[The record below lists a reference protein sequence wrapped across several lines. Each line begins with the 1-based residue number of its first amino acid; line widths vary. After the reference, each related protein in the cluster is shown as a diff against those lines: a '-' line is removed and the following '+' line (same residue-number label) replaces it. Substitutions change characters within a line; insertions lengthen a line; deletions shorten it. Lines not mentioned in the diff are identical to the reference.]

1 MTSSACVLC
10 PSHYRL
16 TDMCELTVETDCV
29 EPKGVVAPSPVRK
42 LSFINC
48 QPMSDTGRVGF
59 SFAQTAVRS
68 PVGLMLSSK
77 KSRLALGV
85 VSNAMGAAA
94 GDVCMKLSPR
104 YPLRQLPDLPMDAWG
119 RVFDF
124 LLLPGNGGSCCASGD
139 AVLSALASVLPAH
152 RALTQVGP
160 PTSRSSIY
168 VT

>member
-1 MTSSACVLC
+1 MLDMTSSICALC
-10 PSHYRL
+10 LPNYRF

-29 EPKGVVAPSPVRK
+29 EPKGVVACSPVRK
-42 LSFINC
+42 LSFIDC

-94 GDVCMKLSPR
+94 GDVGMKLSPV
-104 YPLRQLPDLPMDAWG
+104 PLRQLPDLPMDAWG

-152 RALTQVGP
+152 RALTQAGP
-160 PTSRSSIY
+160 LQHP
-168 VT
+168 VA